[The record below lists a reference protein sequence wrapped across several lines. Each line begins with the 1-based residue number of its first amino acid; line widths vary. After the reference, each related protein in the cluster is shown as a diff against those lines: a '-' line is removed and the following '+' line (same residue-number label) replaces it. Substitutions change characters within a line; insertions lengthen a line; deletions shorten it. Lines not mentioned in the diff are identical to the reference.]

1 MDEQFTEIQLW
12 GVEWGW
18 DPVQQQENHL
28 KAGTG
33 CLAQR

>member
-1 MDEQFTEIQLW
+1 MDEQFTERELW
-12 GVEWGW
+12 GAEWGW

-33 CLAQR
+33 CLAER